1 MATIITLGSLIDK
14 TVEHYHKHF
23 KELVGITLWL
33 IVGASPFLFSGYIAP
48 AGVDTTT
55 PTNEILA
62 YLGINLIGLVTT
74 TLASLWI
81 GACLILTIDARAKG
95 ATPDHVALGK
105 QAWKF
110 APALFVFSILFSLT
124 LILSVAV
131 LFLPGILTLMV
142 NQADGAAG
150 AALGIGGVIL
160 LFGGF
165 IAASYVLLRF
175 SVELAFTQFAI
186 VLEQPAKF
194 SLRSMWSAVQS
205 SRDMVRGSWWAVLI
219 RLFVPGAIIGLI
231 AIGVSIAMN
240 FAMTILLAF
249 ASASFSALA
258 IKLIAI
264 VLTMS
269 LFVVNALVMPLYSL
283 ATYYLYD
290 SLKRS

>member
-33 IVGASPFLFSGYIAP
+33 IVGASPFLFSEYIAP

-62 YLGINLIGLVTT
+62 FFGSNIIGLITT
-74 TLASLWI
+74 TLASLWVS
-81 GACLILTIDARAKG
+81 ACLILTIDSRAKG

-110 APALFVFSILFSLT
+110 APALFVFSALFSIV
-124 LILSVAV
+124 LIVSVVV
-131 LFLPGILTLMV
+131 LFLPGILVLMM

-150 AALGIGGVIL
+150 AALGISGVVL
-160 LFGGF
+160 LFGGV
-165 IAASYVLLRF
+165 IASFYVLLRF
-175 SVELAFTQFAI
+175 SVELAFPQFTI
-186 VLEQPAKF
+186 VLEQPTKF
-194 SLRSMWSAVQS
+194 SLRSIWNAVRS

-219 RLFVPGAIIGLI
+219 RLFVPAAIVGLI
-231 AIGVSIAMN
+231 VIGFSIATN
-240 FAMTILLAF
+240 FTVVILLAF

-258 IKLIAI
+258 IKLIAV
-264 VLTMS
+264 VLAMS
-269 LFVVNALVMPLYSL
+269 LFVVNALVFPLYAL
-283 ATYYLYD
+283 ASYYLYD